1 MDTWVSS
8 ASSQGVFGGEPMG
21 TAYGLFGGERSFF
34 GLIGEMGVIREDLMD
49 HHTVDASWSMGRSCL
64 AHLFLRMDQDLR
76 KG

>member
-1 MDTWVSS
+1 
-8 ASSQGVFGGEPMG
+8 MG
-21 TAYGLFGGERSFF
+21 TVYGLFGGEGSFF